1 MAGDGLHRRY
11 TIENAEAVV
20 ILLRSRCSSAAGR
33 CVDNSLRDYGLAR
46 KIAAG
51 ASFDARCVLAGQLLP
66 GAGRQHIRNAATVAP
81 LIAAKGT
88 PFYLDPVRK
97 LVICC
102 TLTLSKTGYFA
113 AF

>member
-1 MAGDGLHRRY
+1 MHRY
-11 TIENAEAVV
+11 SIGNDEALA
-20 ILLRSRCSSAAGR
+20 ILLRSRRSSAAER
-33 CVDNSLRDYGLAR
+33 CIDNAPRDYRLAR

-51 ASFDARCVLAGQLLP
+51 ASFDVRCVLAADLLP
-66 GAGRQHIRNAATVAP
+66 GAGRQHLRNAATVAP

-88 PFYLDPVRK
+88 PFYLDEVRG
-97 LVICC
+97 LVVCC